1 MHMHSGVLAVEKGCS
16 KRSREDQHFMHFNLI
31 FTGDHVHMLFLC
43 TIGNDCAPKYV
54 FIRVLL
60 GQLVELD

>member
-16 KRSREDQHFMHFNLI
+16 KHSREDQHFMHLNLI
-31 FTGDHVHMLFLC
+31 SLAITCICCFYARF
-43 TIGNDCAPKYV
+43 GNDCAPKYV

>member
-16 KRSREDQHFMHFNLI
+16 KHSREDQHFMHLNLI
-31 FTGDHVHMLFLC
+31 SLAITCICCFYARLGMIVLL
-43 TIGNDCAPKYV
+43 NV